1 MEGLVAIKVA
11 TTRTTA
17 DVRSVGSILRVH
29 LSYPDIPQQDID
41 PLVTHFLLP
50 FVNETSNEGKYFD
63 FNLASNFDS

>member
-1 MEGLVAIKVA
+1 MKVG
-11 TTRTTA
+11 RRGKRA

-50 FVNETSNEGKYFD
+50 FVNETSNEGKYFY
-63 FNLASNFDS
+63 FNLASDLDS

>member
-1 MEGLVAIKVA
+1 MKVGGSDK
-11 TTRTTA
+11 RA
-17 DVRSVGSILRVH
+17 DVRSVGSIPRVH

-63 FNLASNFDS
+63 FNLASNLDS

>member
-1 MEGLVAIKVA
+1 MKVG
-11 TTRTTA
+11 RSSERA
-17 DVRSVGSILRVH
+17 DVRSVGSILRVY

-63 FNLASNFDS
+63 FNLAINLDS